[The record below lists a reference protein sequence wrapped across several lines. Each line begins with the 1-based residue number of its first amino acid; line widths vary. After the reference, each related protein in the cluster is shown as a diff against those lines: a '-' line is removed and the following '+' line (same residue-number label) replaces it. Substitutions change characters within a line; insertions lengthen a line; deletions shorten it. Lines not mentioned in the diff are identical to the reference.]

1 MKYHVA
7 VRDHETTAE
16 FSFESESERDQF
28 ITKTKEERP
37 NAEFVSSEVDDEINN
52 SAFFYPNRLSA

>member
-7 VRDHETTAE
+7 VKDHQSTAE
-16 FSFESESERDQF
+16 FSFESESERVHF
-28 ITKTKEERP
+28 IAKTKEERP
-37 NAEFVSSEVDDEINN
+37 HAEFVSSEVEDEINN